1 MMRISRGKHVTLKQV
16 DEDLYL
22 EARSQLHPEEPD
34 ATINVYG
41 ILTAEDDVVIHGSVE
56 CSEAF
61 FGNDCH
67 VKGSVITGG
76 IRTGEG
82 FTAHHVEA
90 GEGAEIGAE
99 AEVEKVDAV
108 NDLIVGSRSHIR
120 HAASERGAVVM
131 GANVTIDVLEAA
143 KGTKRL

>member
-1 MMRISRGKHVTLKQV
+1 MRISQGKHATLKQV

-22 EARSQLHPEEPD
+22 EARSQLHPAETD

-41 ILTAEDDVVIHGSVE
+41 ILTAEDEVVIHGSVE

-76 IRTGEG
+76 IRTGNG
-82 FTAHHVEA
+82 FKAHHVEA

-99 AEVEKVDAV
+99 AEIEKIDAV
-108 NDLIVGSRSHIR
+108 DNLTIGSRSHVR
-120 HAASERGAVVM
+120 HAASERGAVIL
-131 GANVTIDVLEAA
+131 GADVRIDVLEAA
-143 KGTKRL
+143 KGTRRL

>member
-1 MMRISRGKHVTLKQV
+1 MRISRGKHATLKKV

-22 EARSQLHPEEPD
+22 EARSQLHPEETD

-41 ILTAEDDVVIHGSVE
+41 ILTAEDDVVIHGSIE

-76 IRTGEG
+76 IRTGDR
-82 FTAHHVEA
+82 FKAHHIKA
-90 GEGAEIGAE
+90 GEGAEIGAN
-99 AEVEKVDAV
+99 AEIVRIDAV
-108 NDLIVGSRSHIR
+108 DDLKIGSRSHIR
-120 HAASERGAVVM
+120 HATSERGAVVL
-131 GANVTIDVLEAA
+131 GADVRVDVLEAA
-143 KGTKRL
+143 KGARRS

>member
-1 MMRISRGKHVTLKQV
+1 MRITRGKHATLKQV

-22 EARSQLHPEEPD
+22 ETRSQLHPEETD

-76 IRTGEG
+76 IRTGYG
-82 FTAHHVEA
+82 FKAHHVEA
-90 GEGAEIGAE
+90 GEGAEFGAGAE
-99 AEVEKVDAV
+99 IEKVDAV
-108 NDLIVGSRSHIR
+108 DDLTIGSRSHIR
-120 HAASERGAVVM
+120 HAASERGAVVL
-131 GANVTIDVLEAA
+131 GADVKVDVLEAA
-143 KGTKRL
+143 KGTRKL

>member
-1 MMRISRGKHVTLKQV
+1 MRISQGKHVTLKQV

-34 ATINVYG
+34 ATVNVYG
-41 ILTAEDDVVIHGSVE
+41 ILTAEDGVVIHGSIE

-76 IRTGEG
+76 IRTGSG
-82 FTAHHVEA
+82 FKAHRIEA
-90 GEGAEIGAE
+90 GESVEIGAD
-99 AEVEKVDAV
+99 AEVEKIDAV
-108 NDLIVGSRSHIR
+108 DDLTIGSRSHVR
-120 HAASERGAVVM
+120 HAASERGAVVL
-131 GANVTIDVLEAA
+131 GAEVRVDVLEAA
-143 KGTKRL
+143 KGTRRL

>member
-1 MMRISRGKHVTLKQV
+1 MRISQGKHVTLKQV

-34 ATINVYG
+34 ATVNVYG
-41 ILTAEDDVVIHGSVE
+41 ILTAEDGVVIHGSIE

-76 IRTGEG
+76 IRTGSG
-82 FTAHHVEA
+82 FKAHRIEA
-90 GEGAEIGAE
+90 GESAEIGAD
-99 AEVEKVDAV
+99 AEVEKIDAV
-108 NDLIVGSRSHIR
+108 DNLTIGSRSHVR
-120 HAASERGAVVM
+120 HAASERGAVVL
-131 GANVTIDVLEAA
+131 GAEVRVDVLEAA
-143 KGTKRL
+143 KGTRRL